1 MRLED
6 GIIRYSL
13 IWQEGLLKKA
23 FCGFALAL
31 VGCLIGEAL
40 STKAH
45 AQDVRSAAS
54 ATSTVHDVVTLNNG
68 SIIYGEVI
76 EMVGGVLRIKT
87 SASPDNVLKVN
98 WSDVSTLSVNHPI
111 PFHLKEG
118 SVIMGT
124 ATAGPNGTLNVQAE
138 PLKGMMEVPMSS
150 VTSMNPVI
158 QPPVIYS
165 GSLTGG
171 YTQTTGNSH
180 LRNAS
185 LLGDFV
191 ARSEQLRLSIN
202 GRYVY
207 GDNSNALIA
216 RNARG
221 TIKLD
226 FFLTKRFFWFASAY
240 FEQDTFQDLKMRTA
254 LSTGPGYQFIDRGD
268 YSGILKDMTLYSEA
282 GLSYFNEDF
291 RAANDQSSLRGR
303 LSIKLNWPIL
313 DDRITFYHYDELY
326 PSLQNTKNYYLTMDN
341 GVRFKIWDGFV
352 SGFQVTTRYNSN
364 PAVGTGD
371 TDNMYLWT
379 LGYGFDTTRKR

>member
-1 MRLED
+1 M
-6 GIIRYSL
+6 
-13 IWQEGLLKKA
+13 KKVL
-23 FCGFALAL
+23 CGFALAM
-31 VGCLIGEAL
+31 VGCLMGGLL
-40 STKAH
+40 STEVH
-45 AQDVRSAAS
+45 AQDVAPAAPSAPTAP
-54 ATSTVHDVVTLNNG
+54 DVVTLKNG

-76 EMVGGVLRIKT
+76 EMAGGVLQIKT
-87 SASPDNVLKVN
+87 AASPDNLLKVN
-98 WSDVSTLSVNHPI
+98 WNDVAKLSVSHPI

-118 SVIMGT
+118 SIIMGT
-124 ATAGPNGTLNVQAE
+124 ASAGPNGTLNVQAE

>member
-1 MRLED
+1 M
-6 GIIRYSL
+6 GTYSFGK
-13 IWQEGLLKKA
+13 EGSMKKVL
-23 FCGFALAL
+23 CGFAITM
-31 VGCLIGEAL
+31 VVLIGGLL
-40 STKAH
+40 STEVR
-45 AQDVRSAAS
+45 AQDVPPAAP
-54 ATSTVHDVVTLNNG
+54 AAPTAPDVVTLKDG

-76 EMVGGVLRIKT
+76 EMAGGVLQIKT
-87 SASPDNVLKVN
+87 PASPDNLMKVN
-98 WSDVSTLSVNHPI
+98 WSDVAKLAVNHPI